1 MFALDRERG
10 ELGSCD
16 HNPEPPPPPE
26 KPPLQWVILI
36 VVAPA
41 KNAMCMQMSPNLQSA
56 LLALPHG
63 PSFRFVDELK
73 SLEPGREATAIYQV
87 RGDEAFL
94 AGHFPG
100 QPMMPGVILIEAIA
114 QLGGV
119 VVQTAPDHP
128 AMADLRLTGVRA
140 AKILGAAEPGDV
152 LEIRV
157 TVEGRLGGLVQIAG
171 EVRVASGLLASA
183 KITLSGTLA
192 S

>member
-1 MFALDRERG
+1 MFALDHELG

-16 HNPEPPPPPE
+16 HNPERLPPPE

-119 VVQTAPDHP
+119 VVQTDPELP

-140 AKILGAAEPGDV
+140 AKILGAAVPGDV
-152 LEIRV
+152 LEIRA
-157 TVEGRLGGLVQIAG
+157 TVEGRLGGLVQVEG
-171 EVRVASGLLASA
+171 EVRVAGGLLASA
-183 KITLSGTLA
+183 KVTLSGTLA